1 MTAIALTREQARRV
15 AVMAQLLDADRPKDL
30 YDTVQRLGR
39 VQMDPTAVV
48 ARTEHLVLYSRLGA
62 YDRAELEELM
72 WKERTLFEYWAF
84 IVPTAD
90 LPLYKHTMDRVRLGK
105 SPRNYYLPR
114 WMEENAAFRQRVLRE
129 LARRGPLKSRDIAD
143 ESSVR
148 YESTGWNGNRNVGRM
163 LDGLWARGEVAI
175 VGREGGERLWGLA
188 KSWYPP
194 NVRRASDRDVARE
207 VMSRQLAMKG
217 VARLK
222 DFGYSFDGRPPG
234 WEKALADLVRE
245 GTAREVTVAGLR
257 HSYYIWTPLLDR
269 KFRGRSAVLSPFDQL
284 IHDRV
289 RARELFDLEYLLEIY
304 VPPAKRRWGY
314 YVLPVLDGDR
324 FVARFDARRE
334 PETDTFRVLA
344 LHAEPGAT
352 PASARVVAREV
363 KGLARWLKLRN
374 VEYDRVPRGWRKEL
388 EA

>member
-1 MTAIALTREQARRV
+1 MTLTLTLEEARRV
-15 AVMAQLLDADRPKDL
+15 AVMAQSLDADRPKDL
-30 YDTVQRLGR
+30 YDAVTRLGR

-62 YDRAELEELM
+62 YDRADLEDLM
-72 WKERTLFEYWAF
+72 WKERKLFEYWAF

-90 LPLYKHTMDRVRLGK
+90 LPLYKHTMDRVRLGT

-114 WMEENAAFRQRVLRE
+114 WMKDNAAFRQRVLRE
-129 LARRGPLKSRDIAD
+129 LARRGPLRSRDIAD
-143 ESSVR
+143 ESTVK

-188 KSWYPP
+188 KGWYPP
-194 NVRRASDRDVARE
+194 GSFKRASDQEVARA
-207 VMSRQLAMKG
+207 VMSRQLATKG
-217 VARLK
+217 IARLK

-234 WEKALADLVRE
+234 WDKSLADLVRE
-245 GTAREVTVAGLR
+245 GKAREVRVEGLK
-257 HSYYIWTPLLDR
+257 HSYYLWTPLLDR
-269 KFRGRSAVLSPFDQL
+269 KYRGRSAVLSPFDRL

-289 RARELFDLEYLLEIY
+289 QARELFGLEYLLEIY

-314 YVLPVLDGDR
+314 FVLPVLDGDR

-334 PETDTFRVLA
+334 PETGTFRVLA
-344 LHAEPGAT
+344 LHAEPGVR
-352 PASARVVAREV
+352 PDSARVVAREV
-363 KGLARWLKLRN
+363 RSLARWLGLPN
-374 VEYDRVPRGWRKEL
+374 VSYDRVPRGWRKGL
-388 EA
+388 ES